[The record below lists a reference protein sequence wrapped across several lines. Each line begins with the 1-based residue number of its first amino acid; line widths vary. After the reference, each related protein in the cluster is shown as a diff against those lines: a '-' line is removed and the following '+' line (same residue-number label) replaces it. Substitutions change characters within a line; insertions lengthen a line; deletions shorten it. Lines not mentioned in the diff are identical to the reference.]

1 MKIIDKTGIQW
12 AYISVSVLVLLIAV
26 AFLMSDCSHRKI
38 SIGFVTRSSTE
49 HQKEITAAYSF
60 LIDHKQYDSKKISF
74 EEIAQNNSVLS
85 DLDLVWIHDPDTG
98 AFSESGIQ
106 TAVMNAIEKYIHDQG
121 NLLLTQNAFIL
132 LPDLGL
138 EHYKPQITYVEV
150 KDQGYGRKRGF
161 HAFRSHP
168 IFNKM
173 YGGAYI
179 FNPHSDTLIRQVG
192 YFNPRE
198 KINGN
203 TVAVDRAYI
212 RLKEN
217 KRLILEYSKGNG
229 TIISIG
235 SYINFSAANYNQ
247 QHLELFFHN
256 VIGYVTDTI
265 GGEVHYWH
273 QDDNTVQKFSSDTDT
288 VHYPD
293 SFSWKNKKS
302 EMVLTRAKAA
312 DYPWDMAG
320 QRMVIMGKEKAGIEE
335 IWVHPVMALRDY
347 ETGYRF
353 ASDETI
359 QWLSDKNPEVSL
371 DPHAFSRTYTIGGS
385 RLTETITADI
395 TDPVGVIH
403 YDYSGENTLHFYVRF
418 KSNLRYM
425 WPYSS
430 WVFSTLYYD
439 WNRNGN
445 YFIIKDESGDF
456 SSVIGTNKV
465 PRQHIIGQFDS
476 VSVTNDQFTGI
487 PGSTFQVYAMSEF
500 LLKNNDSFDV
510 VISSSNQGVKQ
521 SQDYYCSAIKEPYSV
536 YKNSYN
542 YYQNFLKNKLSIT
555 SPDQEFNNGY
565 KWALIGTDKFF
576 VHTPGIGKSLI
587 AGYATTAHGWD
598 GEHEVSGRPGYAWYF
613 GRDGEWSGFALNDYG
628 DFEKVKYILRQYLD
642 FQDISG
648 KIYHELTTS
657 GAVHYDAS
665 DATPLFLILAGD
677 YLHHSG
683 DKEFICNNWTK
694 INKVINY
701 CYSTDTDND
710 KLIENINVGHGWV
723 EGGHLYGGKSTL
735 YLASCWAAAL
745 KQASYMAEVCGFSSE
760 SQRYKEDHDT
770 VVHIINQQFWN
781 DGTRFFNH
789 SINEDGT
796 FKTEVTVMPTIPLYF
811 NQIQDH
817 KKTRSVLDRIAA
829 NNFSSDWGVRIV
841 SEASDHF
848 NPRGYH
854 TGSVWP
860 LFTGWTA
867 LAEYKNYKPA
877 QGFQHT
883 MDNLMNYKN
892 WSLGYIEEVL
902 HGAAYKPSGVC
913 SHQCWSETM
922 VLQPLIEGMLGLQP
936 SALENRLSLS
946 PAFPFHWNNVTVENI
961 RVGDA
966 FLQMEMV
973 KESNKQTYHFTL
985 DNNNEL
991 KVNFKPVFPPSTVIE
1006 TITVN
1011 GEEIKFDLD
1020 TLSSLTIPETS
1031 FIIKDTVMVEIGY
1044 LGGIYVLPDMAES
1057 VPGEEA
1063 QGLRLI
1069 SENIENSKF
1078 FITLEAP
1085 SGSSHTFCVS
1095 LEKFKPKEIIN
1106 ATIRKKSN
1114 TIYTLGINF
1123 EDSPVKYVKKQVI
1136 IKF

>member
-1 MKIIDKTGIQW
+1 
-12 AYISVSVLVLLIAV
+12 
-26 AFLMSDCSHRKI
+26 SDCSHRKI
-38 SIGFVTRSSTE
+38 SIAFVTRSSVE

-60 LIDHKQYDSKKISF
+60 LTDHTYYDSKKISF
-74 EEIAQNNSVLS
+74 EEIAQNSSVLS

-98 AFSESGIQ
+98 AFSESGIH
-106 TAVMNAIEKYIHDQG
+106 TAAMNAIEKYIHDQG
-121 NLLLTQNAFIL
+121 NLLLTQNAFTL

-138 EHYKPQITYVEV
+138 EHYKPQITYIEV

-173 YGGAYI
+173 YGGAYV
-179 FNPHSDTLIRQVG
+179 FNPHSDTLIRQAG
-192 YFNPRE
+192 YFRPR
-198 KINGN
+198 KKVNGK

-212 RLKEN
+212 RLKED

-229 TIISIG
+229 KIISIG
-235 SYINFSAANYNQ
+235 SYINFSTANYNQ

-293 SFSWKNKKS
+293 SFPWKDKKS
-302 EMVLTRAKAA
+302 EMVLTREKAA
-312 DYPWDMAG
+312 DYPWDMSG

-353 ASDETI
+353 SSDEDI
-359 QWLSDKNPEVSL
+359 QWLSNKNPEISL
-371 DPHAFSRTYTIGGS
+371 DPHAFSRIYTIGES

-403 YDYSGENTLHFYVRF
+403 YDYSGENPLHFYVRF

-430 WVFSTLYYD
+430 RVFSTLYFD

-445 YFIIKDESGDF
+445 YYIIKDDSGDF
-456 SSVIGTNKV
+456 SSIIGTNKV

-476 VSVTNDQFTGI
+476 VSLTNDQLTGI

-500 LLKNNDSFDV
+500 LLQSNDSFDV

-521 SQDYYCSAIKEPYSV
+521 SQDYYSSTIKEPYSV
-536 YKNSYN
+536 YISSYN
-542 YYQNFLKNKLSIT
+542 YYQNFLENKLSIT
-555 SPDQEFNNGY
+555 SPDREFNNGF

-576 VHTPGIGKSLI
+576 VHTPGIGKSLV
-587 AGYATTAHGWD
+587 AGYATTAKGWD
-598 GEHEVSGRPGYAWYF
+598 GGHKVNGRPGYAWYF

-657 GAVHYDAS
+657 GVVHYDAS
-665 DATPLFLILAGD
+665 DANPLFLILAGD

-683 DKEFICNNWTK
+683 DKKFIRSNWEEIK
-694 INKVINY
+694 KAIDY

-710 KLIENINVGHGWV
+710 KLIENTNVGHGWV

-745 KQASYMAEVCGFSSE
+745 KQASYMAEVCGFTSE

-781 DGTRFFNH
+781 DRTRFFNH

-811 NQIQDH
+811 NQIQEYSR
-817 KKTRSVLDRIAA
+817 TQSVLDRIAS
-829 NNFSSDWGVRIV
+829 NNFSSNWGVRIV

-877 QGFQHT
+877 QGFQHI
-883 MDNLMNYKN
+883 MDNLMIYKN

-902 HGAAYKPSGVC
+902 HGAVCKPSGVC
-913 SHQCWSETM
+913 GHQCWSETM
-922 VLQPLIEGMLGLQP
+922 VIQPIIEGMLGIQP
-936 SALENRLSLS
+936 SAPDNTLLFSPSL
-946 PAFPFHWNNVTVENI
+946 PFQWNEVAVENI
-961 RVGDA
+961 RVGDS
-966 FLQMEMV
+966 FLHINMI
-973 KESNKQTYHFTL
+973 KEDKKIIYWFLLDGQNKLQVDFI
-985 DNNNEL
+985 
-991 KVNFKPVFPPSTVIE
+991 PVLPPTTRINSV
-1006 TITVN
+1006 TVN
-1011 GEEIKFDLD
+1011 GKKYEYNLD
-1020 TLSSLTIPETS
+1020 NQSCLVIPEID
-1031 FIIKDTVMVEIGY
+1031 FIIQEQVLVEIRY
-1044 LGGIYVLPDMAES
+1044 QGGVFAIPDINPPESGDSAE
-1057 VPGEEA
+1057 
-1063 QGLRLI
+1063 GLRVI
-1069 SENIENSKF
+1069 SENVNNNSYKMV
-1078 FITLEAP
+1078 LGAP
-1085 SGSSHTFCVS
+1085 SGTSYTLNVFLNH
-1095 LEKFKPKEIIN
+1095 FKPKKVIN
-1106 ATIRKKSN
+1106 AVIKGKNNN
-1114 TIYTLGINF
+1114 TYTLGVCF
-1123 EDSPVKYVKKQVI
+1123 EEASGKYLKKEVVVE
-1136 IKF
+1136 F